1 VKAIFKEIYIY
12 KTEKNRGGKAAGCAS
27 AVLPLLHQ
35 DEKQG
40 RIPDQMNYSLLKLL
54 AAHKGLRKLC
64 FYIQRTHFTKCNF
77 SNIWNLSCIK

>member
-1 VKAIFKEIYIY
+1 M
-12 KTEKNRGGKAAGCAS
+12 KNKRGGNAEGCAS

-40 RIPDQMNYSLLKLL
+40 RIPDQMNSNLLKLL
-54 AAHKGLRKLC
+54 AAHKGLTKLC

-77 SNIWNLSCIK
+77 SNIWN